1 MLCVLNKTTQTPI
14 KYSSRVPAAET
25 LAKWNPFLLNRR
37 VIKLIA
43 ALVLNW
49 LALHLPSINHC
60 LSRSCG
66 YCPPMFDAAN
76 ERGGTGDD
84 ERSCLTRSQ
93 LCFWPSLSF
102 FITASNLPVSLAR
115 CLSFLYLSPT
125 DVSLCVSLSRRCCL
139 TSLTRTMTR
148 LRSPEEMAK
157 LSSTETD
164 SEHTRSF
171 SNKIQAV

>member
-60 LSRSCG
+60 WSRSCG

-102 FITASNLPVSLAR
+102 LLPPPTFLSLSLAV
-115 CLSFLYLSPT
+115 SFLNLSPT